1 MKSESVESAPSP
13 DTLPSL
19 APTDIVHE
27 LASNSGAALRFAR
40 RIADNAQDAED
51 IVQIAYLRLLRIQN
65 RLRPGPGAR
74 ALLLRYVLT
83 AGANFYTSKKRRQAR
98 EGAHIR
104 NSETVCSSDYSKD
117 NLCAAVERAMQTLD
131 DNLRLPLS
139 LHYQQGLSYAEAA
152 QLLNVPE
159 NSLRVYA
166 QRGIQRLR
174 DKLTREGFSAD

>member
-1 MKSESVESAPSP
+1 
-13 DTLPSL
+13 
-19 APTDIVHE
+19 
-27 LASNSGAALRFAR
+27 
-40 RIADNAQDAED
+40 
-51 IVQIAYLRLLRIQN
+51 
-65 RLRPGPGAR
+65 
-74 ALLLRYVLT
+74 VLT

-98 EGAHIR
+98 EGVHIR
-104 NSETVCSSDYSKD
+104 NSETVCCSDFSKD
-117 NLCAAVERAMQTLD
+117 NLRAAVERAMQTLD

-174 DKLTREGFSAD
+174 DKLTREGFSVD